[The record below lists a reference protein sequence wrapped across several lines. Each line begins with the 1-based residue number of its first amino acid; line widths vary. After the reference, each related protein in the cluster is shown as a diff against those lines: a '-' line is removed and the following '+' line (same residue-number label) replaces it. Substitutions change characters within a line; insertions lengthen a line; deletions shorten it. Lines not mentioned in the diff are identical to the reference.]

1 MAPEEGVGGVR
12 INAVTSKCDDIVF
25 FILIDFSR
33 LPSEF
38 MSTFVVINFSGNTMI
53 SVNSISDD
61 FQGDSIV
68 VAPEE
73 GVGGVRINAV
83 TSKCDD
89 IVY

>member
-1 MAPEEGVGGVR
+1 MDGPL
-12 INAVTSKCDDIVF
+12 IVF

-53 SVNSISDD
+53 SFS
-61 FQGDSIV
+61 GDSIV

-89 IVY
+89 IVYQFDTSAGIFTANEFCSCIPG